1 MDTAQ
6 NATEATNSVPP
17 NVVAVPPPA
26 DKNEEKS
33 VILSD
38 EEYGILQKY
47 QAERNTVLLN
57 LGAIEERK
65 QGLLQTLTDMQNE
78 REKYVH
84 VLEAKYHL
92 PSGVRWGVE
101 QTSKKVTFLK
111 ADEAEIK

>member
-1 MDTAQ
+1 METAQ
-6 NATEATNSVPP
+6 NLTPATNSAPP
-17 NVVAVPPPA
+17 NVAAIPAVE
-26 DKNEEKS
+26 KNEEKS
-33 VILSD
+33 VILTD

-65 QGLLQTLTDMQNE
+65 QGLFQTLTDMQNE

-101 QTSKKVTFLK
+101 QASKKITFIK
-111 ADEAEIK
+111 ADDAEIK